1 VDTGAL
7 KEPAVE
13 RIFRA
18 WVEEWEEEARK
29 INDCVEEAHL
39 LIQSLKDCFQ

>member
-1 VDTGAL
+1 MDTGAL